1 MVPRSEFRK
10 KSDSTPSEDARE
22 KDWLIAELKDHIAV
36 LENEL
41 RLKRECAPFSEAAE
55 RKRAEE
61 ALKLTQ
67 FALDNFRD
75 SAIWLTMDGRIIYVN
90 QAACMSLGYSREELL
105 SMHMWDIDPD
115 YTMKRLR
122 ELWKDAKQQGY
133 TLKFESKHVARDGR
147 VFTVEV
153 TSSYTRYGDK
163 EYLITFD
170 RDITER
176 KKAEAELIK
185 KNDDLAALNGKLRQ
199 LSQAV
204 QQSASVV
211 VITDTTGSIQ
221 YVNPKFTELTGYS
234 VEEAI
239 GKNPRI
245 LKTGEMP
252 PEEYKRLWETIT
264 SGKDWRGV
272 FHNKKK
278 NGDLYWESAIISPV
292 MDDSGKITNFMAVK
306 EDITERKLAEEALRA
321 SEEKYRELVENA
333 NSIILRFDV
342 HGNLTFFNEYAEKLF
357 GYSRNEALGRDVVGM
372 IVPVS
377 ESTGRD
383 LKAIMEDMKR
393 HPERYRSNVN
403 ENVCKNGDRLWIA
416 WTNKAICD
424 EHGNVVE
431 ILSVGNDITGRKRM
445 EDALRESEERFHAV
459 ADNIPVL
466 AWMADADGRIFWFNK
481 QCYDYTGMTLEEL
494 QGWGWEKVIHPDYVK
509 SVTEVWQSMIKTRQP
524 CDNIFPLRV
533 KDGSYRWFLTRSRPI
548 LNEDGTITRWFGT
561 QTDITDRKNAEE
573 ALQDKQEKL
582 KVQAEELHVY
592 NEELARQIEERWRA
606 EEALRESEEKFRIL
620 ADFTYDWVTWSS
632 PAGNNVYVS
641 PSCERI
647 TGHRAEEFYNDPGLR
662 DRIVHSDDMKAFG
675 QHMDSHLRN
684 ASICGNF
691 DFRIIS
697 TSGETRWINHVCQ
710 PVFRDNGEW
719 LGRRASNRDITERK
733 LAEEA
738 LLVSEERLR
747 RASSAGRIGL
757 FERNEDRERVYFS
770 PEAYELY
777 GLEPG
782 SPGTYETWLSTV
794 HPDDLETVE
803 RRLAENR
810 ENACRKPGY
819 TAQLEFR
826 VVHYDGAVHWLEV
839 QSTYAL
845 EGGELMVRGA
855 VRDITERKRAEKELE
870 DYRKRLE
877 DLVQERTCKLD
888 EEKRQVEMYV
898 DLMSHDIS
906 NMNQV
911 GLGFLELA
919 LDMLDLDEA
928 GREMLLNPKS
938 AFEKSSRLIDNVR
951 KLQKARSGEY
961 ESKEMDIGQV
971 LGKVQEHYTKQ
982 YGQGITL
989 NYLMN
994 VGYVVKANEL
1004 LYDLFSNLVANAIKH
1019 SRGHPIIDIKVEQVS
1034 ENGRDYYK
1042 IAIDDRGPG
1051 VPDRLKSIIFDRKLT
1066 GDACSKGSGIGL
1078 FLVKTLVDGYRGI
1091 VWVEDRIK
1099 GDCTKGA
1106 RFVVM
1111 LPVCEVES
1119 GNAKR

>member
-211 VITDTTGSIQ
+211 VITDTTGRIQ

-239 GKNPRI
+239 GKNPRN

-321 SEEKYRELVENA
+321 SEEKYRELVETA

-357 GYSRNEALGRDVVGM
+357 GYSRNESLGRDVVGM

-561 QTDITDRKNAEE
+561 QT
-573 ALQDKQEKL
+573 
-582 KVQAEELHVY
+582 
-592 NEELARQIEERWRA
+592 
-606 EEALRESEEKFRIL
+606 
-620 ADFTYDWVTWSS
+620 
-632 PAGNNVYVS
+632 
-641 PSCERI
+641 
-647 TGHRAEEFYNDPGLR
+647 
-662 DRIVHSDDMKAFG
+662 
-675 QHMDSHLRN
+675 
-684 ASICGNF
+684 
-691 DFRIIS
+691 
-697 TSGETRWINHVCQ
+697 
-710 PVFRDNGEW
+710 
-719 LGRRASNRDITERK
+719 DITERK

-938 AFEKSSRLIDNVR
+938 TFEKSSRLIDNVR

-1078 FLVKTLVDGYRGI
+1078 FLVKTLVDGYRDI